1 MSVTYDPAVTYV
13 VYSSYQNINPFN
25 DVFGNTFFLYGEVV
39 TGESVTYQCNETTII
54 PNFNFSPSHNN
65 PLAGMNTVILGT
77 NCSNIIQLA
86 FYDCSSLTTVII
98 QPSGLTSISDY
109 AFFTCSN
116 LSNINIGN
124 GVTSIGEYAFLSCV
138 ALTSITI
145 PDSVT
150 YIGLNAFSNTRLAT
164 VYIATDN
171 KLGITSPATN
181 VSFFGATVTTK
192 LPTPQISDPGDSTG
206 KSNHT
211 GSYKLGWSGVDPT
224 GDTVT
229 GTYTGSVSST
239 GNAYAHAHDA
249 SSEKIHDDV
258 RAYLKN
264 NVTNKYK
271 KVHYTIQHT
280 SAL

>member
-1 MSVTYDPAVTYV
+1 
-13 VYSSYQNINPFN
+13 
-25 DVFGNTFFLYGEVV
+25 LYGGVV
-39 TGESVTYQCNETTII
+39 PGESVTYQCTETTII
-54 PNFNFSPSHNN
+54 PNFNFSSSDPDLES
-65 PLAGMNTVILGT
+65 MNKLMTTVILGT
-77 NCSNIIQLA
+77 NCISVSENA
-86 FYDCSSLTTVII
+86 FE
-98 QPSGLTSISDY
+98 G
-109 AFFTCSN
+109 
-116 LSNINIGN
+116 
-124 GVTSIGEYAFLSCV
+124 CV

-150 YIGLNAFSNTRLAT
+150 YIGVNAFSNTRLAT

-181 VSFFGATVTTK
+181 VSFFGATVTTE

-239 GNAYAHAHDA
+239 GNAYADAHDA
-249 SSEKIHDDV
+249 SSEKIQADV